1 MERPLFFIS
10 FDDTYELS
18 AAYTLESITNDYWG
32 SILHEVKN
40 MGRVEYSLLA
50 NGEWGFEGNI
60 MTILLEDSFLA
71 RDKSRVLKRIYR
83 TSFFSSFWQRDSGW
97 VRLYR

>member
-1 MERPLFFIS
+1 
-10 FDDTYELS
+10 
-18 AAYTLESITNDYWG
+18 
-32 SILHEVKN
+32 

-71 RDKSRVLKRIYR
+71 RDKSRVLKEYMEHLFLIVLAKR
-83 TSFFSSFWQRDSGW
+83 F
-97 VRLYR
+97 RLGSTLPMMRNRPL